1 MKWRSTLWLSHL
13 SHVASILVSIYSLPE
28 PYCE

>member
-1 MKWRSTLWLSHL
+1 MKWRSTLWLPHL
-13 SHVASILVSIYSLPE
+13 SHVDPILVSIYSLPE